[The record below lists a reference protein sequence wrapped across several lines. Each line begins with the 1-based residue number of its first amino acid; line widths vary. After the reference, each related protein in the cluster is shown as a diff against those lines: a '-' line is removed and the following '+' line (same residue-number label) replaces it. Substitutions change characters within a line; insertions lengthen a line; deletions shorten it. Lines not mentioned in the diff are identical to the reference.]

1 MPGDNG
7 ATRAVLD
14 ASIAVRW
21 FIPEVGTDRVVELM
35 QSCDKWIAPRLIVTE
50 FASAMRRK
58 VVAGEVRAEF
68 AVDALD
74 TLRTTIAEGLLDLAF
89 DETLV
94 SSALTLALT
103 LLHKIPDC
111 MYLALAER
119 EGIALATA
127 DVTLARLARQ
137 RGTAV
142 LFG

>member
-7 ATRAVLD
+7 ATRAV
-14 ASIAVRW
+14 
-21 FIPEVGTDRVVELM
+21 
-35 QSCDKWIAPRLIVTE
+35 
-50 FASAMRRK
+50 
-58 VVAGEVRAEF
+58 
-68 AVDALD
+68 LD

-103 LLHKIPDC
+103 LPQKIPDC
-111 MYLALAER
+111 MYLALTER

-127 DVTLARLARQ
+127 DVTLARLARLARQ